1 MNTVG
6 PATNDA
12 TAEAG
17 QPDRSPPPERRTRR
31 TAAVLR
37 RISMAACLFAAACGG
52 ADDGEQEQGPEPE
65 PVAWQDMSFEER
77 TGYMTDVVMPR
88 MKEVFVAYDPKFESM
103 SCETCHGDGVASG
116 TYAMPSAGIAPLPGS
131 EEGFLEWVGDP
142 EHPERQEWTN
152 FMFDKVVPE
161 MADLLQIPRFD
172 PTTQTGEF
180 SCQYCH
186 MLEGA
191 EP

>member
-6 PATNDA
+6 PATSDA
-12 TAEAG
+12 MAEAG

-31 TAAVLR
+31 TDAVLR

-52 ADDGEQEQGPEPE
+52 ADDSEPEPGPE
-65 PVAWQDMSFEER
+65 PVAWQDMSIEER
-77 TGYMTDVVMPR
+77 TEYMTDVVMPR

-103 SCETCHGDGVASG
+103 DCETCHGDGVANGS
-116 TYAMPSAGIAPLPGS
+116 YAMPSAGIAPLPGS

-180 SCQYCH
+180 SCNYCH

>member
-1 MNTVG
+1 MNTVA
-6 PATNDA
+6 PAMNEA
-12 TAEAG
+12 MAEAG
-17 QPDRSPPPERRTRR
+17 QPDRSPLLERRTR
-31 TAAVLR
+31 TADAVLR

-52 ADDGEQEQGPEPE
+52 SDDSEPE

-77 TGYMTDVVMPR
+77 TAYMTEVVMPQI
-88 MKEVFVAYDPKFESM
+88 KEVFVAYDPKFESM
-103 SCETCHGDGVASG
+103 DCGTCHGDGATNG

-180 SCQYCH
+180 SCHYCH